1 MLERRQNRDQ
11 ETGKVF
17 ERATERIVCADADA
31 SCARVRARDEHD
43 LGRGDPSRH
52 FVRVSR
58 LGVDVSCGTH
68 QYLRVWSEHERIR

>member
-1 MLERRQNRDQ
+1 MLERRPKRDR
-11 ETGKVF
+11 ETVKVF

-52 FVRVSR
+52 FVRVS
-58 LGVDVSCGTH
+58 
-68 QYLRVWSEHERIR
+68 